1 MLLHDIFFW
10 LSIFFLIGVSL
21 ASLIPSFLFATTTA
35 FLFFVIF
42 LLFDKKHLALLSL
55 IIIIGTTYYIIF
67 DFYQKPKGV
76 TAEGLS
82 PELAEGIIIQTKQ
95 RLNYQ
100 ELVLDN
106 KIKIITNRYPQYYYG
121 DQIIFRGKIKSA
133 NWRTNSPHFIGFV
146 SYPEIDLIAK
156 NKGNPIKANLIKLRI
171 AFEKNIKRVLP
182 HDKAVFLS
190 GLTMGDVSEI
200 SPDFDK
206 KLKASGTSHLVAL
219 SGYNINIIIDNLG
232 WFLGF
237 WPTILFILAFVIMT
251 GAEASLVRAAIM
263 GVILIVARKSQR
275 IYQHRNAITFTALA
289 MVLYDP
295 KILVFDLGF
304 QLSFLALLG
313 IIYIKP
319 FLEKITR
326 WKSEIVWPTIA
337 AQLAVLPLIMIKF
350 GGFNPLS
357 PLANILIA
365 PAIPY
370 TMALGF
376 MAGTTG
382 FASYHLSFL
391 IAWFANIFLTYE
403 TIIINLF
410 AVSF

>member
-1 MLLHDIFFW
+1 M
-10 LSIFFLIGVSL
+10 
-21 ASLIPSFLFATTTA
+21 
-35 FLFFVIF
+35 
-42 LLFDKKHLALLSL
+42 ALLSL

>member
-1 MLLHDIFFW
+1 M
-10 LSIFFLIGVSL
+10 
-21 ASLIPSFLFATTTA
+21 
-35 FLFFVIF
+35 
-42 LLFDKKHLALLSL
+42 LSL
-55 IIIIGTTYYIIF
+55 IIIVGSVYYIAF
-67 DFYQKPKGV
+67 DFYQKPESI
-76 TAEGLS
+76 AS
-82 PELAEGIIIQTKQ
+82 EGIIIQAKQ

-106 KIKIITNRYPQYYYG
+106 KIKIITTRYPQYYYG
-121 DQIIFRGKIKSA
+121 DQITFQGKIKESQ
-133 NWRTNSPHFIGFV
+133 SPHFIGFV
-146 SYPEIDLIAK
+146 SYPDINLIAQ
-156 NKGNPIKANLIKLRI
+156 NKGNAIKANLIKLRI
-171 AFEKNIKRVLP
+171 AFEENIKRVLP

-190 GLTMGDVSEI
+190 GLTVGDISEI

-206 KLKASGTSHLVAL
+206 KIKASGTSHLVAL
-219 SGYNINIIIDNLG
+219 SGYNINIITNNLG
-232 WFLGF
+232 WLLGF
-237 WPTILFILAFVIMT
+237 WPTVLFIIAFVIMT

-263 GVILIVARKSQR
+263 GIILIVAQKNERV
-275 IYQHRNAITFTALA
+275 YQHRNAITFTALA

-319 FLEKITR
+319 FLEKISR
-326 WKSEIVWPTIA
+326 WKNDLVWPTIA
-337 AQLAVLPLIMIKF
+337 AQLAVLPIIVIKF

-357 PLANILIA
+357 PLANILIT

-376 MAGTTG
+376 IAGTTG
-382 FASYHLSFL
+382 FVSYHLSFL
-391 IAWFANIFLTYE
+391 TAWFANVFLIYE

-410 AVSF
+410 AISF